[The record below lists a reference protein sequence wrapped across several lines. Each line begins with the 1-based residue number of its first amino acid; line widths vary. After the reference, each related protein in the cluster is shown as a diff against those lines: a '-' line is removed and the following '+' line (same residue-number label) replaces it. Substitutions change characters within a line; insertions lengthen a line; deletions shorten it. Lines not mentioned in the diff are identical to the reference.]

1 MNVEDGELTPFATEL
16 DSMFRR
22 MGLGDPTV
30 LASVFERWEELAG
43 EPWSTRSRPRSLE
56 ASKLVV
62 EAHNPSSVAFL
73 RYAADTLVQRLN
85 GALGE
90 GLITSVEV
98 VPPPRR

>member
-1 MNVEDGELTPFATEL
+1 MNGEEGKLTPFSTEL

-30 LASVFERWEELAG
+30 LASVFDRWEELAG

-56 ASKLVV
+56 ESKLVV

-73 RYAADTLVQRLN
+73 RYASDTLVERL
-85 GALGE
+85 AATLGE

-98 VPPPRR
+98 VPPSRR